1 MTTAAPPQSLPA
13 TSASGAG
20 RHAPSATSAADP
32 YAHKWLIAIGVTLA
46 SVMELID
53 TSIVNVALSQ
63 MSANLGVTLDEVT
76 WVTVGYILA
85 SVIVLPMTGWLSSYF
100 GRKRYFAWSIVIFT
114 VASFFCGAAG
124 SLGSLV
130 FWRIVQGIGGG
141 ALISTSQAILFE
153 SFPPHQKTLAA
164 AVFGIGMMVGPAIGP
179 TLGGVIVDRYSWPW
193 IFYVNLPFGVFALLM
208 VLTYVQDSR
217 FQQRAG
223 KIDVLGF
230 VLLAAGIGSLQFVLE
245 RGEHYDWFESRLIT
259 ALLATSVVALAV
271 MVWWELTT
279 DEPVLDLRVLRN
291 RSLAAGSL
299 FAAALGMG
307 LYGSIFALPIFLQ
320 QLLGW
325 DAETTGWVLFPGAI
339 GSALAM
345 FGIARFGGKLDLRWL
360 VAIGA
365 VLMVASMWMHS
376 HFTTQSGQHD
386 FLWPVALRGVA
397 TGLMFVP
404 LATSA
409 LAGLAGRDLAQGT
422 AIFNLTRQLGGSIG
436 IAVLATRL
444 TTTTAANRAALVEH
458 IGAYDPETRERLFMM
473 TRGFMARGADSLTA
487 AHRAVAALD
496 RQVQGQALMLSFEDI
511 FRMVGVIMLAS
522 IPLVLLLRRPSGGAP
537 GGAH

>member
-1 MTTAAPPQSLPA
+1 MTTAAPPQSLRGAAATVAPAPPA
-13 TSASGAG
+13 TSA
-20 RHAPSATSAADP
+20 APGDP

-85 SVIVLPMTGWLSSYF
+85 SVIVLPMTGWFSSYF

-114 VASFFCGAAG
+114 VASFFCGAAH
-124 SLGSLV
+124 SLGGLV
-130 FWRIVQGIGGG
+130 FWRIVQGVGGG

-164 AVFGIGMMVGPAIGP
+164 AVFGIGMMVGPAMGP
-179 TLGGVIVDRYSWPW
+179 TLGGVIVDRYTWPW
-193 IFYVNLPFGVFALLM
+193 IFYVNLPFGALALLM
-208 VLTYVQDSR
+208 VLAYVKDSR
-217 FQQRAG
+217 FQERAG
-223 KIDVLGF
+223 RIDVLGF
-230 VLLAAGIGSLQFVLE
+230 ALLALGIGSLQFVLE
-245 RGEHYDWFESRLIT
+245 RGEHYDWFESNLIT
-259 ALLATSVVALAV
+259 GLLATSLVALAV

-279 DEPVLDLRVLRN
+279 DEPVLDLHVLRN
-291 RSLAAGSL
+291 RSLAAGSV

-345 FGIARFGGKLDLRWL
+345 FGIARFGNKVDLRYL
-360 VAIGA
+360 VAVGA
-365 VLMVASMWMHS
+365 VVMVASMWMHS
-376 HFTTQSGQHD
+376 HFTTQSGRHD

-409 LAGLAGRDLAQGT
+409 LAGLAGRELAQGA

-444 TTTTAANRAALVEH
+444 TTSTAANRAAIVEH
-458 IGAYDPETRERLFMM
+458 VGAYDWDTRERLSVL

-487 AHRAVAALD
+487 ARRAVAALD
-496 RQVQGQALMLSFEDI
+496 HQVQGQALMLSFDGI
-511 FRMVGVIMLAS
+511 FRVVGVVMLAS
-522 IPLVLLLRRPSGGAP
+522 LPLVLLLRRTSGGGP